1 MDGQHCAILFLAYSR
16 PLRWAAG
23 WPCVHTH
30 TLGPAYTVGPFLYRP
45 KRVRLTEKLASS
57 LTCFRP
63 PSVLDSSPPT
73 RLEKNPRLTAFS
85 SWPFDSL
92 ISFFFFRRTGDESGM
107 RDRPA
112 AKCPRKSRGSHC
124 PVDSRLVFV
133 LAGQRGDDE
142 LFLFLFFCFFF
153 TRKKRGCV
161 HSDCSG
167 GFLHFPRHR
176 GMTCVHA
183 IYQLKEPT

>member
-1 MDGQHCAILFLAYSR
+1 MGCGVAL
-16 PLRWAAG
+16 
-23 WPCVHTH
+23 CTHTH

-153 TRKKRGCV
+153 YSEEEGCACIATAAE
-161 HSDCSG
+161 D
-167 GFLHFPRHR
+167 FFIFP
-176 GMTCVHA
+176 GTA
-183 IYQLKEPT
+183 G